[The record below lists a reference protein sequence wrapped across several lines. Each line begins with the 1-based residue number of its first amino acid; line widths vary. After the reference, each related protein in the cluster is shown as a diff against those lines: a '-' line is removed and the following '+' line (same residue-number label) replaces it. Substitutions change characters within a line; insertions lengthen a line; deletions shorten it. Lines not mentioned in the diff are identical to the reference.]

1 MKTRAGFVSNS
12 SSSSFLIDGSKFT
25 VEKIREYIKALID
38 AENIVSNEEM
48 VMDDICSVF
57 ECNADDFLRQCVEF
71 SGNWNG
77 RKDVVHRDTGKYG
90 KCVQVDSTG
99 DNSIPWSIQEALEN
113 IAILRQHW
121 G

>member
-1 MKTRAGFVSNS
+1 MKSRSGFVSNS
-12 SSSSFLIDGSKFT
+12 SSTSFLIDGSKYSVDHIT
-25 VEKIREYIKALID
+25 RYIKALLD
-38 AENIVSNEEM
+38 AENIVSEEQLS
-48 VMDDICSVF
+48 MDDICTVF
-57 ECNADDFLRQCVEF
+57 ECNADDFLKECARF
-71 SGNWNG
+71 DHWG
-77 RKDVVHRDTGKYG
+77 RKEDQYIHKDSGKYG